1 MVRSKPTC
9 TVINP
14 LTKRIPV
21 KALSN
26 QGAFFVRTIHQNGGT
41 FFNFGQMDAVRYI
54 NIHTHRHPG
63 EQELAIVQTSTPPCP
78 PIPFVQYSIGIHP
91 WHIDTAHWKNQLDEL
106 QVYASSKQIVAIGEC
121 GMDKLTDIPAA
132 IQTAVFCEQILLAN
146 RLAKPLII
154 HNVRF
159 HREIIRSLQDCQN
172 QMPVVFHGFNQKKE
186 VADEL
191 LKHGYYVSFGKALFN
206 PGMEA
211 VFTQI
216 PLNQFFLE
224 TDDADLS
231 ITDVYR
237 KAATLRHTGIDT
249 ILQATQKNWA
259 AIFKQPL

>member
-1 MVRSKPTC
+1 MVRSKATC
-9 TVINP
+9 TVIKP
-14 LTKRIPV
+14 LNKRIPV

-26 QGAFFVRTIHQNGGT
+26 RGAFFSEYNPQNAFT
-41 FFNFGQMDAVRYI
+41 FFNFGQMDAIRYI

-91 WHIDTAHWKNQLDEL
+91 WHIDTANWKKQIDEL
-106 QVYASSKQIVAIGEC
+106 QVYAPSKQIVAIGEC
-121 GMDKLTDIPAA
+121 GMDKLTDIPAS
-132 IQTAVFCEQILLAN
+132 IQTAVFCEQVLLAN

-159 HREIIRSLQDCQN
+159 HREIIRNLQECQN
-172 QMPVVFHGFNQKKE
+172 QMPVIFHGFNQKKE

-191 LKHGYYVSFGKALFN
+191 LKHGYYLSFGKALFN
-206 PGMEA
+206 PGMEV
-211 VFTQI
+211 VFAQV
-216 PLNQFFLE
+216 PVDQFFLE

-237 KAATLRHTGIDT
+237 KAAALRHTGIDT
-249 ILQATQKNWA
+249 VLQATQKNRA
-259 AIFKQPL
+259 AIFNQLI